1 MAPVRTF
8 LLSPARCQGKRA
20 DLLFNPVAQFALA
33 RKLRSAPGA
42 ELGEVF
48 SFLSGLYF
56 RGKLKY
62 ALTFAPRVEGTCLC
76 LIITPDRGLVL
87 PGTHVTLE
95 DVRQMGEVEVDA
107 KNPRYR
113 DPLTRDTTRLAQALP
128 PDAEVV
134 LLGSVATDKYIEPI
148 GGILGERLVVPA
160 EFVGRGDMSR
170 GALMLRRA
178 QSGEEFVYIPV
189 DDARDQ

>member
-1 MAPVRTF
+1 MPPVRAF

-20 DLLFNPVAQFALA
+20 DLLFNPAAQFALA

-76 LIITPDRGLVL
+76 LVITPDRGLVL
-87 PGTHVTLE
+87 PGTRVTLE
-95 DVRQMGEVEVDA
+95 DLRQMGEVDVDA

-113 DPLTRDTTRLAQALP
+113 EPLTRDTARLADALP
-128 PDAEVV
+128 PEAEVV

-148 GGILGERLVVPA
+148 GGILGERLFVPA

-170 GALMLRRA
+170 GALLLRCAR
-178 QSGEEFVYIPV
+178 SGEELSYIPV